1 MSVLD
6 RPDTTAR
13 LFVGLAVPSVTQEKL
28 REAAEHHFGKHMQL
42 SRGDQWHVTLFFF
55 GDVKNHA
62 QYLGRLKQPLPQAFV
77 PTVSITH
84 IGRGEARD
92 QLWAYAQPTSGL
104 LALREA
110 INQRLLKTH
119 FPRPADGPQF
129 VPHVT
134 LGTFYPAVRGI
145 GLADVASP
153 VVFSVREAHLYKSTL
168 THDGPTYTIEAT
180 IPL

>member
-6 RPDTTAR
+6 RPDTSAR
-13 LFVGLAVPSVTQEKL
+13 LFVGLAVPSAPAMKL
-28 REAAEHHFGKHMQL
+28 REAAEQHFGKHMKL
-42 SRGDQWHVTLFFF
+42 ILPEQWHLTLFFF

-104 LALREA
+104 LALRQA

-129 VPHVT
+129 VPHAK
-134 LGTFYPAVRGI
+134 LGTFYPVVRGI

-153 VVFSVREAHLYKSTL
+153 VVFSIREAHLYKSTL
-168 THDGPTYTIEAT
+168 SHDGPIYTIEAT